1 MKKQPSTDKR
11 TKVRRSDRAVHDE
24 TWIRDLLH
32 RAPLGFLASVR
43 DGQPFINSNLFVFDE
58 ATNAIYFHTAR
69 RGRTRDN
76 VEHHKEVCFTV
87 AEMGRLLPAETALD
101 FSVEYSSVVVFGQ
114 ASLISEESAAIVAL
128 QALLDKYAEHLK
140 PGIDYRPPVQEELR
154 RTSVFRL
161 DIASWSGK
169 MKRVDQFP
177 GAFFY
182 KESSATMRNRHF
194 LENSDKT
201 RFIADRDSYTLSTDP
216 SKLDVDVIHTY
227 LSEHSYWAQGRSRT
241 VVERSIEHSLCFGV
255 YRGKHQVGFARV
267 ITDYA
272 VHAYLA
278 DVFVLPEHRGRGLG
292 KWLVASMLSHPLL
305 RGITKWSLDTRDAQG
320 LYEPFGFERA
330 APGRHMGLRR
340 EET

>member
-1 MKKQPSTDKR
+1 MKEQPSSDKR
-11 TKVRRSDRAVHDE
+11 TIIRRSDRAVHDE

-32 RAPLGFLASVR
+32 RAPVGFVASVR
-43 DGQPFINSNLFVFDE
+43 DGQPFINSNLFVYDE
-58 ATNAIYFHTAR
+58 PANAIYFHTAR
-69 RGRTRDN
+69 RGQTRDN
-76 VEHHKEVCFTV
+76 LEEHDEVCFTV
-87 AEMGRLLPAETALD
+87 AEMGRLLPADTALE

-114 ASLISEESAAIVAL
+114 ASLVSDERSAIKAL

-140 PGIDYRPPVQEELR
+140 PGIDYRPPVREELK

-161 DIASWSGK
+161 KIASWSGK
-169 MKRVDQFP
+169 MKKVDQFP
-177 GAFFY
+177 GAFFFR
-182 KESSATMRNRHF
+182 ESPAMMGRRHF
-194 LENSDKT
+194 LEN
-201 RFIADRDSYTLSTDP
+201 ADATSSSEVCNGYTLSTDP
-216 SKLDVDVIHTY
+216 SRLDIDVVHTY
-227 LSEHSYWAQGRSRT
+227 LSEHSYWARGRSRS

-255 YRGKHQVGFARV
+255 YQGKHQVGFARV
-267 ITDYA
+267 ITDFA

-305 RGITKWSLDTRDAQG
+305 RGVTKWSLDTRDAQG

-340 EET
+340 EEK